1 MNEQVIEVDYDA
13 ELVKELDDS
22 VKQTTFNTD
31 DIDTLLADGEVLDE
45 S

>member
-31 DIDTLLADGEVLDE
+31 NIDTLLADGEVLDE